1 MTFSEPL
8 YFKVSAKDIEIFP
21 NRVKVGTRFASFTK
35 QFDEIRADSCGA
47 GNEECFK
54 QIGEIQMTQETITIE
69 NKTGIHARPASIFVQ
84 TATKF
89 KSKVQI
95 QAKGKTV
102 DAKSILM
109 IMSMGLVKGT
119 EITIVADG
127 PDEAEAVKA
136 LKDLVA
142 SKYGEE

>member
-1 MTFSEPL
+1 MTEAN
-8 YFKVSAKDIEIFP
+8 V
-21 NRVKVGTRFASFTK
+21 
-35 QFDEIRADSCGA
+35 
-47 GNEECFK
+47 
-54 QIGEIQMTQETITIE
+54 TIE

-89 KSKVQI
+89 KSKIQL
-95 QAKGKTV
+95 QAKGKTI

-119 EITIVADG
+119 EVTIIADG

-136 LKDLVA
+136 LKDLID
-142 SKYGEE
+142 SKFGEE

>member
-1 MTFSEPL
+1 
-8 YFKVSAKDIEIFP
+8 
-21 NRVKVGTRFASFTK
+21 
-35 QFDEIRADSCGA
+35 
-47 GNEECFK
+47 
-54 QIGEIQMTQETITIE
+54 MTQETITIE

-127 PDEAEAVKA
+127 PDEAQAAKA
-136 LKDLVA
+136 LKDLVV
-142 SKYGEE
+142 SKFGEE

>member
-1 MTFSEPL
+1 MT
-8 YFKVSAKDIEIFP
+8 
-21 NRVKVGTRFASFTK
+21 
-35 QFDEIRADSCGA
+35 
-47 GNEECFK
+47 EE
-54 QIGEIQMTQETITIE
+54 TLTIE

-95 QAKGKTV
+95 KAKGKTV

-119 EITIVADG
+119 EITICADG
-127 PDEAEAVKA
+127 PDEADAVAA
-136 LKDLVA
+136 LKELVE
-142 SKYGEE
+142 SKFGEE

>member
-1 MTFSEPL
+1 
-8 YFKVSAKDIEIFP
+8 
-21 NRVKVGTRFASFTK
+21 
-35 QFDEIRADSCGA
+35 
-47 GNEECFK
+47 
-54 QIGEIQMTQETITIE
+54 MTQETITIE

-84 TATKF
+84 TGTKF

-127 PDEAEAVKA
+127 PDEAEAVKD
-136 LKDLVA
+136 LTELVA
-142 SKYGEE
+142 SKFGEE

>member
-1 MTFSEPL
+1 
-8 YFKVSAKDIEIFP
+8 
-21 NRVKVGTRFASFTK
+21 
-35 QFDEIRADSCGA
+35 
-47 GNEECFK
+47 
-54 QIGEIQMTQETITIE
+54 MTQETITIE
-69 NKTGIHARPASIFVQ
+69 NKTGIHARPASVFVQ

-95 QAKGKTV
+95 KAKGKTV

-127 PDEAEAVKA
+127 PDEAEAVKT
-136 LKDLVA
+136 LKELVE
-142 SKYGEE
+142 SKFGEE

>member
-1 MTFSEPL
+1 MTEAT
-8 YFKVSAKDIEIFP
+8 V
-21 NRVKVGTRFASFTK
+21 
-35 QFDEIRADSCGA
+35 
-47 GNEECFK
+47 
-54 QIGEIQMTQETITIE
+54 TIE
-69 NKTGIHARPASIFVQ
+69 NKTGIHARPASVFVQ

-95 QAKGKTV
+95 KAKGKTV

-127 PDEAEAVKA
+127 PDEADAVKA
-136 LKDLVA
+136 LKELVE
-142 SKYGEE
+142 STFDEE

>member
-1 MTFSEPL
+1 
-8 YFKVSAKDIEIFP
+8 
-21 NRVKVGTRFASFTK
+21 
-35 QFDEIRADSCGA
+35 
-47 GNEECFK
+47 
-54 QIGEIQMTQETITIE
+54 MTQEIITIE

-109 IMSMGLVKGT
+109 IMRMGLVRGT

-127 PDEAEAVKA
+127 PDEAEAVKV

-142 SKYGEE
+142 SKFGEE